1 MIDLFIEPR
10 RGVVPQTTIY
20 QYLRFNR
27 TTCQDLQFL
36 CEYSNNTPFIGV
48 SYKIYY
54 FSEKTQHYS
63 NSKLKP
69 S

>member
-36 CEYSNNTPFIGV
+36 CEYS
-48 SYKIYY
+48 
-54 FSEKTQHYS
+54 KTQHYS